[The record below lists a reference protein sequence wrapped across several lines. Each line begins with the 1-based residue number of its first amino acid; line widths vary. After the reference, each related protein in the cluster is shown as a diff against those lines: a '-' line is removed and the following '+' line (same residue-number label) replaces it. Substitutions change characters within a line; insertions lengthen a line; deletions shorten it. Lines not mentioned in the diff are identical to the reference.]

1 MVTSIDACLLEHGMR
16 RRLRT
21 SDTISNH
28 LCLAHVED
36 ITCSIEQVLIDL
48 VGP

>member
-1 MVTSIDACLLEHGMR
+1 MVTSIDACLLEYGMR

-21 SDTISNH
+21 SDTIANH
-28 LCLAHVED
+28 LCLAHVKD